1 MPRNVLNV
9 NNDSELL
16 SYIINANPELRENID
31 LPVQGESIA
40 PIGRIIVKNERFKN
54 AFINT
59 INLIG
64 LTIVDRN
71 GFEDP
76 WQSFTERGR
85 INMGQTVRE
94 IFIEIAKVFDYHE
107 TVDNPTNFLNTVVP
121 DIFNYL
127 HELNFQKYYK
137 TTTSDEEI
145 AMAFNREGELMN
157 LITRIIDSNYG
168 GYQYDR
174 YIISKYMLCR
184 RILDGTMTPVNI
196 PNYNS
201 LTYRERAE
209 QMKNISDKMTF
220 KKPLY
225 NPAGVRTQSAFE
237 DQFLIMDTSFEAGY
251 SASVLATSFFQ
262 DPAKFKTN
270 LALCDGFNEHDTA
283 RLMEVLKDQYVPFTE
298 DELTAL
304 AKVPAVLIDREW
316 FQIYT
321 YNLDNSAD
329 PNGNGDGLR
338 ATTFFNPETLRN
350 THWLHVWKVFST
362 SPFMNG
368 VVFLANVVPA
378 VSAVVVSP
386 STADVSVGQN
396 VQMTAGVTTT
406 GFANKSVLWEITAD
420 SETDPT
426 KQATINQNGL
436 VKIPAGHAKYN
447 AGTQGDYRMAITTA
461 LATSESITIDGITYT
476 ADASDDT
483 AAKQASAI
491 AALFSGSVKY
501 TVSVVSSTTVKFLEK
516 SGKYG
521 EGAPTYDDSSLTT
534 GEVTWSTTT
543 PGVASNTGQIAVK
556 ATSVFDNT
564 TNGTATLTV
573 K

>member
-16 SYIINANPELRENID
+16 SYIINANPELREAID

-40 PIGRIIVKNERFKN
+40 PIGKIIVNNERYKN

-59 INLIG
+59 VNLIG
-64 LTIVDRN
+64 LTIIDRN
-71 GFEDP
+71 GFDDP

-85 INMGQTVRE
+85 LNRGQTVRE
-94 IFIEIAKVFDYHE
+94 IFVEIAKAFDYHE

-145 AMAFNREGELMN
+145 AMAFNQEGELMN

-168 GYQYDR
+168 AYQYDR

-184 RILDGTMTPVNI
+184 RILDGTMPAINI

-209 QMKNISDKMTF
+209 QMKNISNKMTF
-220 KKPLY
+220 KKPSY

-237 DQFLIMDTSFEAGY
+237 DQFLIMDTSYEAGY
-251 SASVLATSFFQ
+251 STSVLATSFFQ
-262 DPAKFKTN
+262 DPAMFKTN

-283 RLMEVLKDQYVPFTE
+283 RLMEVLKDQYIPFTD

-329 PNGNGDGLR
+329 PSGDGLR
-338 ATTFFNPETLRN
+338 STSFFNPETLRN

-368 VVFLANVVPA
+368 VVFLANVVPT
-378 VSAVVVSP
+378 VSTVVVSP
-386 STADVSVGQN
+386 ATANVYAGQN
-396 VQMTAGVTTT
+396 IQLTSTVTTN
-406 GFANKSVLWEITAD
+406 GFANKAVSYSIESD
-420 SETDPT
+420 SETDPA
-426 KQATINQNGL
+426 KMATVNAKGL
-436 VKIPAGHAKYN
+436 VKIPVGHVKYN
-447 AGTQGDYRMAITTA
+447 AGTQGDYRMAINTA

-476 ADASDDT
+476 ASAEDDT
-483 AAKQASAI
+483 AAKQATAI
-491 AALFSGSVKY
+491 AALFSGSTKY

-521 EGAPTYDDSSLTT
+521 EGAPTYDDSHMET
-534 GEVTWSTTT
+534 GKVTWSTTT
-543 PGVASNTGQIAVK
+543 AGVASNTGEVVVR
-556 ATSVFDNT
+556 ATSVFDST
-564 TNGTATLTV
+564 KYDDATLTV